1 MTECQRW
8 HRPRMSMV
16 QPRIAF
22 PYGKVHSLRHSR
34 WNITAY
40 SDLFQLKF
48 KKTNI
53 KTAALLCYYSTS
65 SRSISAVNLYI
76 YISILQRPKQI
87 VNERNEQ
94 ICIFVGASL
103 QVVSKTYLY
112 GIQSGHWRSFI
123 QHNSVDRM
131 IGAHVNRF
139 KIVMLIVQFFFST
152 RAVFLLSYSNYC
164 VSAKLLFDK
173 TNSFFA
179 LSYLYT
185 LYGKLSSFV
194 WLIIIF
200 LPFVDGVWY
209 VRHSRVVTS
218 LIFFLFCFL
227 RERSFYWWRYL
238 FFTSSWIYSMR
249 SNYE

>member
-16 QPRIAF
+16 QHRIAF

-139 KIVMLIVQFFFST
+139 KIVMLIVQFFSLYTCCFST
-152 RAVFLLSYSNYC
+152 FLF
-164 VSAKLLFDK
+164 KLLRISK
-173 TNSFFA
+173 TV
-179 LSYLYT
+179 
-185 LYGKLSSFV
+185 V
-194 WLIIIF
+194 WQNKQLLCIIIF
-200 LPFVDGVWY
+200 VYIIWKTEQLCLTYNHIFA
-209 VRHSRVVTS
+209 VRR
-218 LIFFLFCFL
+218 
-227 RERSFYWWRYL
+227 WRMVC
-238 FFTSSWIYSMR
+238 SS
-249 SNYE
+249 